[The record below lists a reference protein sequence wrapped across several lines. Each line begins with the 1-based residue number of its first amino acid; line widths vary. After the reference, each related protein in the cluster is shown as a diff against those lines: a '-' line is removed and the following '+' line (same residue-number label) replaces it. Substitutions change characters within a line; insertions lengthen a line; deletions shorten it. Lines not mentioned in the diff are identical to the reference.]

1 MAELSAQRWLDHSLG
16 FLSLSIANSHLF
28 CPIFCSFCLEH
39 ILQVINLVII
49 HIYHIF
55 WILLVSLKL
64 LPYLL
69 SIVNR
74 ACEFCPYFRSLLS
87 VLILLIRS
95 LPYPACICVFYSKT
109 EYIQTTANACHLN
122 TSMLIAYVS
131 MKLILVSFGVYLA
144 YHHSFNKYYLPT
156 RKFLPSCWFSP
167 GSSSLRAYLSPYTV
181 ELGED
186 QGGITGLPGK
196 EFINYVDNLLLKII
210 YNFGS
215 EPWKEELFSNYL
227 FVEYK

>member
-16 FLSLSIANSHLF
+16 FLSLSIANSHVF
-28 CPIFCSFCLEH
+28 CPVFCLFCLEH

-49 HIYHIF
+49 YIYHIF

-69 SIVNR
+69 PIVNR
-74 ACEFCPYFRSLLS
+74 ACEFRPYFRSLLS
-87 VLILLIRS
+87 CVITSYKESPLSLLVFVSSTAKLDIFKLQQMHVTWILQCCWPVL
-95 LPYPACICVFYSKT
+95 
-109 EYIQTTANACHLN
+109 
-122 TSMLIAYVS
+122 LIAYVV
-131 MKLILVSFGVYLA
+131 LVSFAVYFA
-144 YHHSFNKYYLPT
+144 YHHSFNRYYLST

-186 QGGITGLPGK
+186 QGGITRFPGK
-196 EFINYVDNLLLKII
+196 EFINCVDNLLLAKD
-210 YNFGS
+210 YSQLWLRTLKRRVVF
-215 EPWKEELFSNYL
+215 
-227 FVEYK
+227 